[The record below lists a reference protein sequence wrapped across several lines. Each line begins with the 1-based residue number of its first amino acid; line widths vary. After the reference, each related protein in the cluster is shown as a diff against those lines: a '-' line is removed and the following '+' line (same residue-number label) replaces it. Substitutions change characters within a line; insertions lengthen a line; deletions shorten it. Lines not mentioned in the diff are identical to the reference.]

1 MEKLGLFWK
10 KTNIVL
16 TRYKANWYSIF
27 LLFVI
32 LFGQVVKHFLTFTVY
47 WKGCRQMFINFVS
60 RNISK
65 CYPNKKCNTNSWFH
79 LLSWDVRWH
88 LNSWLWYLLITS
100 LLTFPFHFAKFRGW
114 PWMMPTKTTKIGIQR
129 GKKRIYTRIQHDY
142 LLKTIL
148 WFISTVTLLRVLFFR
163 SKHFKGHLLLSSF
176 SQQLS
181 SVMHVWSIQFNQ
193 CNIYKFYCQSL
204 WQLNLL
210 MLYTDK
216 IWHLI

>member
-27 LLFVI
+27 LLFVM

-100 LLTFPFHFAKFRGW
+100 LLTFPFHFAKICGW
-114 PWMMPTKTTKIGIQR
+114 YHGNHENCIQR
-129 GKKRIYTRIQHDY
+129 KKKNLHKEYSMIICLRQYYD
-142 LLKTIL
+142 LL
-148 WFISTVTLLRVLFFR
+148 VL
-163 SKHFKGHLLLSSF
+163 SHS
-176 SQQLS
+176 
-181 SVMHVWSIQFNQ
+181 
-193 CNIYKFYCQSL
+193 
-204 WQLNLL
+204 
-210 MLYTDK
+210 
-216 IWHLI
+216 